1 MAYRCGDRYQMDL
14 MPPSLEDY
22 VSSDNP
28 FVSEFVSQKVDCI
41 TLHGMVNKSETT
53 EEA

>member
-1 MAYRCGDRYQMDL
+1 MEY
-14 MPPSLEDY
+14 
-22 VSSDNP
+22 P